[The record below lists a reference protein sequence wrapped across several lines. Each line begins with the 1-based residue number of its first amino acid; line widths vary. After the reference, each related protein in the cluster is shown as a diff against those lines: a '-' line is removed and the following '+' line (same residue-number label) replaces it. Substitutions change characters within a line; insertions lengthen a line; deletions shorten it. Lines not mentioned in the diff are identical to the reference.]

1 MDWKI
6 FWRITFTVCNGAKK
20 LELELTLWDFTTGR
34 VRLGRSVTDLTPDIT
49 QHGTVYYIG
58 DRAVF
63 YGGYLEC
70 AVDLDVEA
78 KKLLDQFGIPL
89 PVNQSAIGR
98 ESESLAGE
106 NVNIRADVVLYD
118 QSGQAD
124 YPLFYFPQPLSDGI
138 HLVERFT
145 GSGAKGIIREI
156 DWKISVQQV
165 MTSSEFEIG
174 AMDPQHRVRVQQDNQ
189 NGQDIFEFLIDS
201 VPVAKYATVPN
212 HKFTGDHQHFFIGMT
227 PYYPDGL
234 YGEIPYLE
242 FDPNG
247 TCKNC
252 PASEIHN
259 Q

>member
-1 MDWKI
+1 MDWRI
-6 FWRITFTVCNGAKK
+6 FWRITFNVFNGAPK

-34 VRLGRSVTDLTPDIT
+34 VRLGRSVTDLTPGIV
-49 QHGTVYYIG
+49 QHGTVHYIG

-63 YGGYLEC
+63 IGGYLEC
-70 AVDLDVEA
+70 EVDLDIEA
-78 KKLLDQFGIPL
+78 TKLLTPFGIVL
-89 PVNQSAIGR
+89 PEYQSALGR

-138 HLVERFT
+138 HLVERLT
-145 GSGAKGIIREI
+145 GSGSKGLIRVI
-156 DWKISVQQV
+156 DWEVSGQPV

-174 AMDPQHRVRVQQDNQ
+174 AMDLQHRVRVQQDKEA
-189 NGQDIFEFLIDS
+189 GHEIFEFLIDS
-201 VPVAKYATVPN
+201 VPVAKYVTVPN
-212 HKFTGDHQHFFIGMT
+212 HKFTGDHQHFFIGGT
-227 PYYPDGL
+227 PNYPDGL

-252 PASEIHN
+252 PAAEI
-259 Q
+259 QEQ